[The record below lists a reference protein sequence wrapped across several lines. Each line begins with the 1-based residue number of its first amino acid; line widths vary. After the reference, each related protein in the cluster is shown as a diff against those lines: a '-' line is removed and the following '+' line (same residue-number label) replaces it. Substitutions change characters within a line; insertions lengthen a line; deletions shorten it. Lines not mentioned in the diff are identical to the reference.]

1 MVKAKIFLGSDHG
14 GFKLKKIL
22 KEFLI
27 KSGYNIIDLGPFKY
41 NPSDDYPDYALK
53 VCREVLAAKGK
64 GILICGSGLGMSI
77 AANKIPGIYASLC
90 WNENSAKLARRH
102 NKANVLCLGERLIK
116 QKLAQKIVRIWLK
129 TPFERKT
136 RHIRRINKMK
146 KIGNNEL

>member
-53 VCREVLAAKGK
+53 VCREVLATKGK

-77 AANKIPGIYASLC
+77 AANKIPGIYASLIFGTKIQQ
-90 WNENSAKLARRH
+90 NSLA
-102 NKANVLCLGERLIK
+102 GI
-116 QKLAQKIVRIWLK
+116 
-129 TPFERKT
+129 
-136 RHIRRINKMK
+136 IRPMSFVWEKD
-146 KIGNNEL
+146 